1 MYYEGNRSE
10 VFVRK
15 VGGMLLALESGRLLG
30 AGQGVPCWH
39 LKGEQNS
46 DRFGE
51 RASESKGPA
60 DAKQQR

>member
-1 MYYEGNRSE
+1 M
-10 VFVRK
+10 RK